1 MKTDLKANNLV
12 EITNSFSTIDPGTEN
27 HITGKSLVY
36 NEMSDVPVSSRTEFE
51 LLNENMTILK
61 DMSDR
66 LTFMSKE
73 IRYLLN
79 LK

>member
-1 MKTDLKANNLV
+1 MKTDLKTNNVV
-12 EITNSFSTIDPGTEN
+12 EITNSFTRMDQGIES
-27 HITGKSLVY
+27 HITGESLVY

-51 LLNENMTILK
+51 LLNENMMVLK

-66 LTFMSKE
+66 LAFMSKE